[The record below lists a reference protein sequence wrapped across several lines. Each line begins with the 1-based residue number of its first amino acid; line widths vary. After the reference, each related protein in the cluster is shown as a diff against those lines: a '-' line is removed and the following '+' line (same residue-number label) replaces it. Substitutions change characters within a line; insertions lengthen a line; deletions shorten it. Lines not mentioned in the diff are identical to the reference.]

1 MGNDVIVCFWLEV
14 LVGFKGIEV
23 VYVVNDFFVGFVI
36 CLVVG
41 VIEYFIFCV
50 FFSVFILFLRIFIV
64 ELLVIELEFVEVGI
78 FCLIK
83 FLVSGY
89 IIVICEGWFLVID
102 VIIFDVIFFVGLDIV
117 IKVEFEELFWIVL
130 FLLIVLVVLVV
141 VVYCMFVVWL
151 KEELIVD
158 IFVWVLLFELMLD
171 WL

>member
-1 MGNDVIVCFWLEV
+1 MGNDVIVCFWLED

-64 ELLVIELEFVEVGI
+64 ELLVIELEFVEVEI

-102 VIIFDVIFFVGLDIV
+102 VIIFGVIFFVGLDIV